1 MSTNEQKALFHRWL
15 HTWHHEDLDQIDFRQ
30 LATDDF
36 VRHDPNMGET
46 HGPDGERELVL
57 MYRAAFP
64 DLTFEVE
71 HLVAEGDMVV
81 AHLTARGTHR
91 GELLG
96 IPPTEQ
102 EVSVSVMDLFRVAD
116 GKIAEQWT
124 VMDALGMM
132 QRLGAI
138 PTPAGAESMSSA

>member
-1 MSTNEQKALFHRWL
+1 MSTNNKAIVQRWIDV
-15 HTWHHEDLDQIDFRQ
+15 WHQEDVDRIDFRP

-36 VRHDPNMGET
+36 IRHDPNMGKT

-57 MYRAAFP
+57 MFRAAFP
-64 DLTFEVE
+64 DLTFAVE
-71 HLVAEGDMVV
+71 HLVAEDDMVA

-96 IPPTEQ
+96 ILPTERD
-102 EVSVSVMDLFRVAD
+102 VSVSVIDLFRIRD

-124 VMDALGMM
+124 VMDALGLM
-132 QRLGAI
+132 QQLGAV
-138 PTPAGAESMSSA
+138 PTPAGPGTDS

>member
-1 MSTNEQKALFHRWL
+1 MPTNDMKDIVQRWIDA
-15 HTWHHEDLDQIDFRQ
+15 WHKDDIERIDFRR

-46 HGPDGERELVL
+46 QGPCGERELVL

-64 DLTFEVE
+64 DLAFTVE
-71 HLVAEGDMVV
+71 HLVAEGDLII

-96 IPPTEQ
+96 IPPTER
-102 EVSVSVMDLFRVAD
+102 EVFVSVMDLFRVAD

-124 VMDALGMM
+124 VMDALGLM
-132 QRLGAI
+132 QQLGAV
-138 PTPAGAESMSSA
+138 PTPAGPATDS